1 MTERAA
7 TWRLYAAITGLAVLA
22 FLALRDFAGD
32 RRQALAA
39 GPAGGSAPV
48 DPLVANGPIF
58 VDWPKPSL
66 AIAFTGELDG
76 YLEPCGCA
84 GLENQLGGLKRR
96 HSFFKQLEADGW
108 PLVKL
113 DLGGLVKRSGPQSEI
128 KYRVAVESL
137 AELGYQAIGLGPHDL
152 RLGADPLAFALGN
165 FPAGQSPIVAANVGV
180 YGLAESVDMGMTRR
194 YRVIEAGGKRIGVT
208 AVLGARHASLAKNTS
223 DIGYL
228 PPIEALATVAPQLA
242 RERCDVQVL
251 LVHGDP
257 AEATALSKQFPQFQI
272 VASAGGAEEPPKQPA
287 IVAGSGAVLM
297 EAGHKGMYVT
307 VLAFFDD
314 PDPAKRNRY
323 QRVPLDTRFPESP
336 AMQARLV
343 AYQKELETMTLG
355 GLGLTG
361 VAHPDGEFAGSDACA
376 DCHSAAW
383 AVFEKSPHYH
393 ATETLEQLDPPRQFD
408 PECLSCHV
416 TGWNPQEYF
425 PYLTGYLSHEVTP
438 LMERNG
444 CENCHGPGAEHVKA
458 ENGETDVTDAQ
469 KESLRAAL
477 RMKIVANEGNKEGQE
492 FASGTVVKNCMLCHD
507 LDNSP
512 DFDFQKYWPEVEH
525 HGVD

>member
-1 MTERAA
+1 
-7 TWRLYAAITGLAVLA
+7 
-22 FLALRDFAGD
+22 
-32 RRQALAA
+32 
-39 GPAGGSAPV
+39 
-48 DPLVANGPIF
+48 
-58 VDWPKPSL
+58 
-66 AIAFTGELDG
+66 
-76 YLEPCGCA
+76 
-84 GLENQLGGLKRR
+84 
-96 HSFFKQLEADGW
+96 
-108 PLVKL
+108 
-113 DLGGLVKRSGPQSEI
+113 
-128 KYRVAVESL
+128 
-137 AELGYQAIGLGPHDL
+137 
-152 RLGADPLAFALGN
+152 
-165 FPAGQSPIVAANVGV
+165 
-180 YGLAESVDMGMTRR
+180 
-194 YRVIEAGGKRIGVT
+194 
-208 AVLGARHASLAKNTS
+208 
-223 DIGYL
+223 
-228 PPIEALATVAPQLA
+228 
-242 RERCDVQVL
+242 
-251 LVHGDP
+251 
-257 AEATALSKQFPQFQI
+257 
-272 VASAGGAEEPPKQPA
+272 
-287 IVAGSGAVLM
+287 
-297 EAGHKGMYVT
+297 
-307 VLAFFDD
+307 
-314 PDPAKRNRY
+314 
-323 QRVPLDTRFPESP
+323 
-336 AMQARLV
+336 
-343 AYQKELETMTLG
+343 MTLG